1 MSFKYENSILAVH
14 NNWLGYGKKKSHA
27 RSWKMSGNPASFI
40 SLCNRA
46 KRDISVQTRSLGGT
60 AVSHQTFCLI
70 IVASR
75 LFGPSFLV
83 CSVIVATEHCPKH
96 CHCCFDPPWFVDL
109 GESVHLH

>member
-1 MSFKYENSILAVH
+1 MVTEIPCKVMEE
-14 NNWLGYGKKKSHA
+14 
-27 RSWKMSGNPASFI
+27 SWKMSENPASFV

-46 KRDISVQTRSLGGT
+46 KRDIRAARVQTRPSGEK

-83 CSVIVATEHCPKH
+83 CSVIVATELCPKH
-96 CHCCFDPPWFVDL
+96 CHCCFDPL
-109 GESVHLH
+109 GLWIWESQCICTEPFNYAL